1 MAILAVKFGTLGGL
15 AAFIGGHSALFFIQQ
30 IVYSQAKNM
39 LLTLAEGEA
48 VCGADVQVKVR
59 W

>member
-15 AAFIGGHSALFFIQQ
+15 AAFIRGHSALFFIQQ
-30 IVYSQAKNM
+30 IFYSQAKNM
-39 LLTLAEGEA
+39 LLILAEGKA
-48 VCGADVQVKVR
+48 VCCADVPVKAQ

>member
-1 MAILAVKFGTLGGL
+1 LE
-15 AAFIGGHSALFFIQQ
+15 ALLLLLVDVALCFFIQQ

-39 LLTLAEGEA
+39 LLILAEGEA
-48 VCGADVQVKVR
+48 VCGADVPVKAR